1 MLTRLSSTSAR
12 ITEVG
17 DAAERLAVLFKK
29 HEKLHEDKFLVATM
43 DEIATLGDKITE
55 ATRRDNVLSK
65 LEELEE
71 LDIVRDN
78 ALRVLGKLASAYEVI
93 PVDDI
98 RVHGEKL
105 AAIFNKYGMKM
116 TQASYS
122 EESNLISSLLKDLSV
137 KSLEAGIAKMPGVQ
151 QAIDTVRDAQ
161 AKFAE
166 VRADYEHT
174 QNVQAASA
182 NATSLRKP
190 LVALINGKLLTYL
203 DAMCVASA
211 EQYRPFADDCSKI
224 ITSINAAVK
233 NRSKKE
239 AKPKEMKNE
248 GIEGMYNYRF

>member
-65 LEELEE
+65 LEELD
-71 LDIVRDN
+71 LVRDN

-151 QAIDTVRDAQ
+151 QAIDMVRDAQ

-203 DAMCVASA
+203 DAMCVASP
-211 EQYRPFADDCSKI
+211 EQYKPFADDCSKI

-248 GIEGMYNYRF
+248 GIEGM

>member
-1 MLTRLSSTSAR
+1 
-12 ITEVG
+12 
-17 DAAERLAVLFKK
+17 
-29 HEKLHEDKFLVATM
+29 
-43 DEIATLGDKITE
+43 
-55 ATRRDNVLSK
+55 
-65 LEELEE
+65 
-71 LDIVRDN
+71 
-78 ALRVLGKLASAYEVI
+78 
-93 PVDDI
+93 
-98 RVHGEKL
+98 
-105 AAIFNKYGMKM
+105 MKM

-203 DAMCVASA
+203 DAMCVASP
-211 EQYRPFADDCSKI
+211 EQYKPFADDCSKI

-248 GIEGMYNYRF
+248 GIEGM

>member
-65 LEELEE
+65 LEELD
-71 LDIVRDN
+71 LVRDN

-105 AAIFNKYGMKM
+105 AAIFNKYGIKM

-203 DAMCVASA
+203 DAMCVASP
-211 EQYRPFADDCSKI
+211 ELYKSFADDCSKI

-239 AKPKEMKNE
+239 AKPKETKNE
-248 GIEGMYNYRF
+248 GIEGM

>member
-1 MLTRLSSTSAR
+1 
-12 ITEVG
+12 
-17 DAAERLAVLFKK
+17 
-29 HEKLHEDKFLVATM
+29 
-43 DEIATLGDKITE
+43 
-55 ATRRDNVLSK
+55 
-65 LEELEE
+65 
-71 LDIVRDN
+71 
-78 ALRVLGKLASAYEVI
+78 
-93 PVDDI
+93 
-98 RVHGEKL
+98 
-105 AAIFNKYGMKM
+105 M

-151 QAIDTVRDAQ
+151 QAIDTVRNTQ

-203 DAMCVASA
+203 DAMCVASP
-211 EQYRPFADDCSKI
+211 EQYKSFADDCSKI
-224 ITSINAAVK
+224 ITSINTAVK

-248 GIEGMYNYRF
+248 GIEGM

>member
-43 DEIATLGDKITE
+43 DEIATLGD
-55 ATRRDNVLSK
+55 
-65 LEELEE
+65 
-71 LDIVRDN
+71 
-78 ALRVLGKLASAYEVI
+78 KLASAYEVI

-203 DAMCVASA
+203 DAMCVASP
-211 EQYRPFADDCSKI
+211 EQYKPFADDCSKI

-248 GIEGMYNYRF
+248 GIEGM

>member
-17 DAAERLAVLFKK
+17 DVAERLAVLFKK
-29 HEKLHEDKFLVATM
+29 QEKLHEDKFLVATM
-43 DEIATLGDKITE
+43 DEIATLGEKITL
-55 ATRRDNVLSK
+55 ATRRDSVLSK
-65 LEELEE
+65 LEELD
-71 LDIVRDN
+71 LIRDN
-78 ALRVLGKLASAYEVI
+78 ALRILGKLASAYEVI
-93 PVDDI
+93 PVDNI

-105 AAIFNKYGMKM
+105 AAIFGKYGVKT

-122 EESNLISSLLKDLSV
+122 EESNLIGSLLKDLSA
-137 KSLEAGIAKMPGVQ
+137 KSMEASIAKMPGVQ
-151 QAIDTVRDAQ
+151 QAIDMIGDAQ

-211 EQYRPFADDCSKI
+211 ELYKPFADDCSKI
-224 ITSINAAVK
+224 IASINAAIK

-239 AKPKEMKNE
+239 AKPKEVKNE
-248 GIEGMYNYRF
+248 ENKK